1 MREKPTV
8 RVLTLGCKVNQYES
22 EAIAEAFLRDGFFVR
37 KRGPADV
44 YVINTCTVTAEADR
58 KAGQLIRRAAA
69 ENPAGYVIVTGC
81 TAQNAPGAVAAIAG
95 VDDVCGNRDKLSVV
109 AAAKRLLASGKKS
122 APTLRVT
129 PLDGAPFEP
138 MRITRFDRTRAY
150 VKVEDGCENHCAY
163 CAIAAARGPVRS
175 KPASEAV
182 AEVAGLVAAGCRE
195 VVLTGI
201 EIAAW
206 GRDLDGGQNLLD
218 LLFAVCRLPGLDR
231 VRLSSL
237 DPALL
242 RPAFVEKLAAL
253 PHIAPHF
260 HLSVQSGSSAVLAAM
275 KRKYNREQLL
285 AAIALLR
292 RYFPEAELTAD
303 VIAGFPGETEADFAD
318 TLSVVRE
325 AAFLHVHAF
334 PYSKRAGTPA
344 ATYPDQVPAAVK
356 KARTAALIA
365 AGAEEKIKRLERA
378 LSMPRREVLFE
389 TYENGFAVGHT
400 ASFLEVAAPSP
411 VPLHG
416 QMRTVTLTGR
426 TDTRLLSTVE
436 PETAAKKF

>member
-1 MREKPTV
+1 MPTV

-22 EAIAEAFLRDGFFVR
+22 EAIAEAFLKNGFSVK

-44 YVINTCTVTAEADR
+44 CVVNTCTVTAEADR

-69 ENPAGYVIVTGC
+69 ENPAAYIIVTGC
-81 TAQNAPGAVAAIAG
+81 TAQNAPEAVASIAG

-109 AAAKRLLASGKKS
+109 AAAERLLASGKKGT
-122 APTLRVT
+122 PTVRVGA
-129 PLDGAPFEP
+129 LDGAPFEP
-138 MRITRFDRTRAY
+138 MRITHFDRTRAY
-150 VKVEDGCENHCAY
+150 VKVEDGCDNHCSY

-175 KPASEAV
+175 KSVEDTV
-182 AEVAGLVAAGCRE
+182 AEVAGLVAAGCPE

-206 GRDLDGGQNLLD
+206 GRDLDGGKNLLD
-218 LLFAVCRLPGLDR
+218 LLGAVCRLPGLLR

-275 KRKYNREQLL
+275 RRKYNREQLL
-285 AAIALLR
+285 AAVALLR

-303 VIAGFPGETEADFAD
+303 IIAGFPGETEADFAD

-334 PYSKRAGTPA
+334 PYSRRAGTPA
-344 ATYPDQVPAAVK
+344 ATLPGQIPAAVK
-356 KARTAALIA
+356 KARTAALIK
-365 AGAEEKIKRLERA
+365 AGAASKAARLSRA
-378 LSMPRREVLFE
+378 LAEPRREVLFE
-389 TYENGFAVGHT
+389 TYENGTAVGHT
-400 ASFLEVAAPSP
+400 ASFLEVAVPAPA
-411 VPLHG
+411 PLHG
-416 QMRTVTLTGR
+416 QVRSVTLTGH
-426 TDTRLLSTVE
+426 DGTRLFGILD
-436 PETAAKKF
+436 A